1 MQSNSNKDIAKS
13 IIKKIQDEGFEAYFA
28 GGYVRDMLIGS
39 EAKDIDI
46 VTSAKPDEIEA
57 LFDKTYAIG
66 KSFGVI
72 NVVVK
77 DANFEIATF
86 REESDYSDNR
96 RPQKVSFT
104 NAKTDALR
112 RDFTINGLFY
122 DPIKNKVIDYIGG
135 IEDIKKRTI
144 RFIGNPTK
152 RIEEDHLRLIRAI
165 RFKSTL
171 NFQYDQPSF
180 KAIRKYSSLIKSVS
194 KERIK
199 DELNKIITC
208 PNRHTALIELSE
220 SKLLKYI
227 IPEAEEM
234 KSVPQPEE
242 YHQEGDVF
250 THTYLA
256 LKALPDNSDL
266 RLCWAV
272 LLHDIG
278 KPPTLIK
285 EGGRIIFHNH
295 AQKSA
300 EISDEILRRLKFSKV
315 DRGAIV
321 FLVENHMKIAQL
333 DNMRPGKRERLL
345 THPLIDDLIKL
356 AEADQRGKIPTEL
369 DFIEKIKR
377 EVKKVRIRKEHSI
390 RENKEKIFSGDTL
403 VEMGFMPGPKIKEI
417 IEDIE
422 DLIAE
427 GKLKDKENIKKY
439 IKEKYAK
446 NK

>member
-1 MQSNSNKDIAKS
+1 MQSKQDKNIAKDI
-13 IIKKIQDEGFEAYFA
+13 IGKIQGKGFEAYFA
-28 GGYVRDMLIGS
+28 GGYVRDMLIGL

-57 LFDKTYAIG
+57 LFEKTYPIG
-66 KSFGVI
+66 KDFGVI
-72 NVVVK
+72 DVVVENT
-77 DANFEIATF
+77 NFEVATF
-86 REESDYSDNR
+86 RKESDYSDNR
-96 RPQKVSFT
+96 RPQKIFFT
-104 NAKTDALR
+104 DAKNDALR

-122 DPIKNKVIDYIGG
+122 DPIKNKIIDYIGG
-135 IEDIKKRTI
+135 VEDIKKRTVK
-144 RFIGNPTK
+144 FIGDPAE

-171 NFQYDQPSF
+171 NFQYDQQSF
-180 KAIRKYSSLIKSVS
+180 EAIRKYSALIEKVS
-194 KERIK
+194 KERVR

-227 IPEAEEM
+227 MPEVEEM
-234 KSVPQPEE
+234 KGVPQPEE
-242 YHQEGDVF
+242 YHKEGDVF

-256 LKALPDNSDL
+256 LKSLPKESDL

-285 EGGRIIFHNH
+285 KDGRIIFHDH

-300 EISDEILRRLKFSKV
+300 EISNEILKRLRFSKT
-315 DRGAIV
+315 DINAIV

-333 DNMRPGKRERLL
+333 NKMRPGKRKRIL
-345 THPLIDDLIKL
+345 THPLMEDLIKL
-356 AEADQRGKIPTEL
+356 AEADEHGKIPTEL
-369 DFIEKIKR
+369 DFIEKIKKDAKKANLEKER
-377 EVKKVRIRKEHSI
+377 EDKEG
-390 RENKEKIFSGDTL
+390 KEKIFSGDTL
-403 VEMGFMPGPKIKEI
+403 IEMGFEPGPKIKEI
-417 IEDIE
+417 IENIE

-427 GKLKDKENIKKY
+427 GELKNNKEVRDY
-439 IKEKYAK
+439 IKTKYAK
-446 NK
+446 NN